1 MQQEIHESGDCKT
14 RQAIVHL
21 LKTKGALTSTK
32 MAEKLGVTA
41 MAVRQHLYALQAK
54 GLVAVEERRG
64 PIGRPAKHW
73 RLTPDAEQ
81 LFPDSCGELT
91 VSLLGAMR
99 ERFGDEGLRQVLDF
113 RYGRQQEMYVSRIPP
128 KASLKQKLQQLA
140 RLRTEEG
147 YMAEVKPAG
156 KGNFLLI
163 ENHCPISAA
172 ASQCQGFCEA
182 ELRLFRKV
190 LGPDVPI
197 QREEHIVSGDRRCVY
212 RVGHAS

>member
-1 MQQEIHESGDCKT
+1 MQQTLHESGGCNT
-14 RQAIVHL
+14 RQGIVQL
-21 LKTKGALTSTK
+21 LKTKGALTSAQL
-32 MAEKLGVTA
+32 AERLGVTA

-54 GLVAVEERRG
+54 GLVAVEERRV

-73 RLTPDAEQ
+73 HLTRGAEQ
-81 LFPDSCGELT
+81 LFPDTCGELT

-99 ERFGDEGLRQVLDF
+99 ERFGDQGLRQVLDS
-113 RYGRQQEMYVSRIPP
+113 RCARQQEAYFRRISP

-156 KGNFLLI
+156 EGHFLFI

-172 ASQCQGFCEA
+172 ASQCQGFCDA

-190 LGPDVPI
+190 LGPDVRI
-197 QREEHIVSGDRRCVY
+197 RREEHIVSGDRRCVY
-212 RVGHAS
+212 RVGRPA